1 MIETE
6 IHTISKKYE
15 SFRLRDK
22 NREKYL
28 KEHPEVSRIM
38 RYYIYTIENR
48 EGTSA
53 LASVR

>member
-1 MIETE
+1 MTEAE

-28 KEHPEVSRIM
+28 LQSIMEHGI
-38 RYYIYTIENR
+38 R
-48 EGTSA
+48 EPLQCVQG
-53 LASVR
+53 RHI

>member
-38 RYYIYTIENR
+38 RYYIYTLENR